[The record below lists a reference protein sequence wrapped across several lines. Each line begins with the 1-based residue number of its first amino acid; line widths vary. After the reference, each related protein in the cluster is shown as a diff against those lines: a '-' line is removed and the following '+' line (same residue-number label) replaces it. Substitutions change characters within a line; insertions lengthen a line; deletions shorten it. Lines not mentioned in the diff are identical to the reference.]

1 MRYEKKSEDELREM
15 TKKRFASSKLVD
27 RLQKNKAER

>member
-1 MRYEKKSEDELREM
+1 MSYEKKSEEELREM

-27 RLQKNKAER
+27 RLYKSKAER